1 MKTYDITMRFI
12 SPPRDEPEVHVAKVE
27 AASPQKALLAVRDLI
42 HERDL
47 SGTPQA
53 TLITA

>member
-1 MKTYDITMRFI
+1 MKTYDVTMRFI
-12 SPPRDEPEVHVAKVE
+12 SPPRDELEVRVAKVE
-27 AASPQKALLAVRDLI
+27 AASPQKALLAVQDLI
-42 HERDL
+42 REKDL